1 MGKVEFDDP
10 ADKDKGENEVKYR
23 RLKITFN
30 LYFDAAT
37 AKRLGTDFYSALYED
52 DGATLRKNLHNIK
65 SKTQLFQVNQ
75 VTLTDPEGLVLPLTT
90 ECWVNAS
97 VKVDVVAVDHDP
109 LMKLQLQ
116 IPRDHEILCRIDDL
130 KKRPEISI
138 EMVRSEGIE
147 EDRNAKKSVEDKLI
161 DAAVADPHA
170 GRPESPTGSAIL
182 PDPSVT
188 LESLIGAAAKD

>member
-23 RLKITFN
+23 RLKIVFH
-30 LYFDAAT
+30 LYFDGAT
-37 AKRLGTDFYSALYED
+37 AKRLGSDFYSALYEP

-75 VTLTDPEGLVLPLTT
+75 VTLRDHAGVVPPLTT

-109 LMKLQLQ
+109 LMNLQLQ

-130 KKRPEISI
+130 KRCPEIAI

-147 EDRNAKKSVEDKLI
+147 ESRNAKKSVEDKLV
-161 DAAVADPHA
+161 DSAVADPRA
-170 GRPESPTGSAIL
+170 GRPELPPDSAIL
-182 PDPSVT
+182 PDASLT
-188 LESLIGAAAKD
+188 LESVIGGKS